1 MAKKKNHLAA
11 ERQFYE
17 NMLEK
22 QKLIVDCSQ
31 TFLQRK
37 VLTIFLV
44 FSEDDVSTVPVKRS
58 LAERLGKKVEAP
70 GNADKAPKRDPGTKQ
85 ASGLDSW
92 VLYLVFLFVL
102 FQ

>member
-1 MAKKKNHLAA
+1 M
-11 ERQFYE
+11 
-17 NMLEK
+17 
-22 QKLIVDCSQ
+22 VDCSQ
-31 TFLQRK
+31 TFLQRN

-44 FSEDDVSTVPVKRS
+44 FSEADVSTVPVKRS
-58 LAERLGKKVEAP
+58 LAERLGKKVEVP
-70 GNADKAPKRDPGTKQ
+70 GNADKAPKRGTGTKR